1 MRRYGS
7 ILTQMLI
14 AFSVFAVL
22 IGAATVLN
30 YVAVGRQNAGAQQVT
45 GRYTVLQQ
53 EESALESAYGT
64 AEFAVLFYNV
74 TGDRSYLLT
83 LGGARASFDSNLAQL
98 RRHATPGL
106 RRVIEEQARTGADW
120 FALSPKIVG
129 VTPRSPAAR
138 VLLARAN
145 RLGVDFLTSTITAL
159 GRLHNDIEQLTTSS
173 KQALQ
178 TGLVWSAVALG
189 IAVLLVLAS
198 SLSTVYTI
206 TRPLRALTATVR
218 RLTQGD
224 HAARAAAAGSAEV
237 REVAHS
243 INAQA
248 EEADRLRS
256 REAES
261 NRLRAA
267 SREAG
272 LRIREPLVE
281 EDVLRE
287 ARRALEQTVGAD
299 RVSLRLIEEDRLTL
313 PVGDDLGPGAADDF
327 TPHLTDDEM
336 TGLRQLFHA
345 QGSVVIQDVQGEEG
359 NQIPSGPREA
369 IRGLGVMSQIV
380 TPFGVGPALLGILV
394 AERLAPHRPWT
405 PAQVD
410 AVESIAADLGRG
422 LNHARL
428 YEAEDRLVENL
439 RSLDKAKSDF
449 FATVSHELRSPL
461 TSIEGYVE
469 MLSEDPGHRLDP
481 GQRHMVDVIDRSTD
495 RLRNLIE
502 DVFTLA
508 KLESG
513 AFETT
518 TRPVDI
524 AETVKGAVE
533 AIQPL
538 VTEKRLSLTVTG
550 SGNGLVVEGDA
561 SQLERV
567 VINLLSNA
575 VKFTP
580 AGGHIT
586 VSASAQDESALIT
599 VTDTGIGIPRRD
611 QQELFTRFF
620 RASNAVEQAIPG
632 TGLGLAIIHTIV
644 VNHGGAIDLESREG
658 AGTTFTVRLPRQVPA
673 PP

>member
-7 ILTQMLI
+7 ILTQVLI

-22 IGAATVLN
+22 IGAATVVN
-30 YVAVGRQNAGAQQVT
+30 YVAVGRQNAVAQQVT

-64 AEFAVLFYNV
+64 AEFAVLFYSV
-74 TGDRSYLLT
+74 TGERSYLLT

-98 RRHATPGL
+98 RRHATPEL

-120 FALSPKIVG
+120 FALSPKIVA
-129 VTPRSPAAR
+129 VAPRSPAAKA
-138 VLLARAN
+138 LLAVAN
-145 RLGVDFLTSTITAL
+145 RLGLDFLGATNEAL
-159 GRLHNDIEQLTTSS
+159 GQLQDDIQRLTTST

-189 IAVLLVLAS
+189 IAVLLLLAS

-206 TRPLRALTATVR
+206 TRPLRALAATVR

-224 HAARAAAAGSAEV
+224 HAARAAVAGSAEV
-237 REVAHS
+237 REVARS
-243 INAQA
+243 VNTQA
-248 EEADRLRS
+248 AEADRLRAQ
-256 REAES
+256 EAES

-267 SREAG
+267 AREAG
-272 LRIREPLVE
+272 LRIREPLAE

-287 ARRALEQTVGAD
+287 ARHAVEHTVNAD
-299 RVSLRLIEEDRLTL
+299 RVSLRLIEGARISSLPGTEPGPFAAVDAMHDLSEDVLAE
-313 PVGDDLGPGAADDF
+313 LG
-327 TPHLTDDEM
+327 HL
-336 TGLRQLFHA
+336 LRAQSCVVIEGA
-345 QGSVVIQDVQGEEG
+345 QGGG
-359 NQIPSGPREA
+359 NQIPPGLREVVRSA
-369 IRGLGVMSQIV
+369 GVASMVV
-380 TPFGVGPALLGILV
+380 TPFGVGSTLLGVLV
-394 AERLAPHRPWT
+394 AQRLTPGRPWT
-405 PAQVD
+405 PAEVD

-428 YEAEDRLVENL
+428 YEAEDRLVKNL

-461 TSIEGYVE
+461 TTIEGYVE
-469 MLSEDPGHRLDP
+469 MLGDDPGHRLDP
-481 GQRHMVDVIDRSTD
+481 GQRHMVEVIDRSTD

-524 AETVKGAVE
+524 AEIVKTAVE
-533 AIQPL
+533 AIQPS
-538 VTEKRLSLTVTG
+538 VTDKRLSLTVTPVDH
-550 SGNGLVVEGDA
+550 GLVVDGEPT
-561 SQLERV
+561 QLERV

-586 VSASAQDESALIT
+586 VSAGAEDESALIT
-599 VTDTGIGIPRRD
+599 VTDTGIGIPQQD
-611 QQELFTRFF
+611 QRGLFTRFF
-620 RASNAVEQAIPG
+620 RASNAIEQAIPG

-644 VNHGGAIDLESREG
+644 ANHGGEIDLESREG
-658 AGTTFTVRLPRQVPA
+658 AGTTFTVHLPRQVPVPA
-673 PP
+673 